1 MLFNLKNKTKKE
13 IICFGTKPFG
23 KQAPFDYLKIATYIL
38 HLLLFTKRNWD
49 RLVFFFV
56 FFLSKRLLLIL

>member
-23 KQAPFDYLKIATYIL
+23 KQAPFDYLKNATYTTPAA
-38 HLLLFTKRNWD
+38 FYKTK
-49 RLVFFFV
+49 LGSTCVFFR